1 MSTGSTEHGTLVVVG
16 LGMQPGRHIGE
27 RALSEIR
34 RADIVF
40 AIAGELF
47 LEWLRG
53 MHSDVR
59 DLRMHYAEDRDRRD
73 TYRRMQDE
81 LVEATLEGGRI
92 VAALYGHPGV
102 FAEVGHAA
110 IAETRT
116 RGARAWMEPGVSAE
130 ACLYADLG
138 LDPGDSGVQSFE
150 ATQFLVQRR
159 ELDAASL
166 VLLWQVALAGNVD
179 CTGFTPDPQ
188 RLEVLVDKLSR
199 WYRRDTQV
207 ILYEA
212 ASLSLQDFRAD
223 RIRLDE
229 LPTATLSTA
238 TTLVIPPA
246 CSPPPDDETRTRL
259 ASIR

>member
-1 MSTGSTEHGTLVVVG
+1 MSTGSTEPGTLAVVG

-34 RADIVF
+34 RADVVF

-53 MHSDVR
+53 MHPDVR
-59 DLRMHYAEDRDRRD
+59 DLRTHYADDRDRRD

-81 LVEATLEGGRI
+81 LLEATLAGRRV

-102 FAEVGHAA
+102 FADVGHAA
-110 IAETRT
+110 IAEARA
-116 RGARAWMEPGVSAE
+116 RGAHAWMEPGVSAE

-138 LDPGDSGVQSFE
+138 LDPGASGVQSFE
-150 ATQFLVQRR
+150 ATQFLVQQRD
-159 ELDAASL
+159 LDAASL

-179 CTGFTPDPQ
+179 CTGFVPDHR

-199 WYRRDTQV
+199 WYPRDSRV
-207 ILYEA
+207 LLYEA
-212 ASLSLQDFRAD
+212 ASLSVQDFRAD
-223 RIRLDE
+223 PIRLDA

-246 CSPPPDDETRTRL
+246 RSPDHDHETRTRL